1 MNNVRIFCEGKSDQR
16 FLRDFISV
24 NYDINITDEELK
36 KNQKIYCLEGWSK
49 LENLKTTITEN
60 FSEYTSLIFLDADDE
75 KTKGKKGLRETR
87 SYVDGL
93 MQNWN
98 WNKYDAFVFPNNNE
112 QTGEIEDFFENI
124 IKQENK
130 TIFDCW
136 TDFENCL
143 SKTKR
148 FNIPAKKSKI
158 YVYHEALHGNSNSE
172 KNKCKDSGRD
182 FKNTDLWCDLNS
194 DNPYLN
200 SLRGFLDK
208 YLK

>member
-24 NYDINITDEELK
+24 NYGIEISDKDLN
-36 KNQKIYCLEGWSK
+36 NKIHCLEGWNK
-49 LENLKTTITEN
+49 LEKLRIRITEE

-75 KTKGKKGLRETR
+75 KTEGKKGLQETKN
-87 SYVDGL
+87 YVDGL
-93 MQNWN
+93 MQNWD
-98 WNKYDAFVFPNNNE
+98 WNKYDTFVFPDNNE

-124 IKQENK
+124 IKEENK

-136 TDFENCL
+136 ADFENCL
-143 SKTKR
+143 SKTER
-148 FNIPAKKSKI
+148 FNVPAKKSKI

-182 FKNTDLWCDLNS
+182 FKNTDLWCELNS

-200 SLRGFLDK
+200 SLRDFLDK